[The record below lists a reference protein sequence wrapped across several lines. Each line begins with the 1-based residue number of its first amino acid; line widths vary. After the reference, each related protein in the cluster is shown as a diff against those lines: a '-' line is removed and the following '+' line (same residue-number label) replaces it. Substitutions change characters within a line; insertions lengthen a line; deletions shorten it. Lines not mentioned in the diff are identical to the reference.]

1 MAARPDPT
9 TTLVD
14 RRAELLADGRSP
26 TDAEE
31 LDELTSSLRTAL
43 DSAAPTVRCVTLGDD
58 PALLER
64 LRRDEAVHPAGSA
77 AEFERRFARDRRC
90 VVLEHPELPGRA
102 LNVVFCALWHGLA
115 RDLAPVLDPR
125 RPIDD
130 PARADTAIFYSIW
143 NVEPGL
149 AGLPG
154 GRQLLERTVEL
165 LSEELPGLRTFATLS
180 PIPGLRRWT
189 TDREDLPAIDA
200 AGDDR
205 PLLQAAARY
214 LVERRQ
220 DGRPLDPVARFHL
233 GNGARLVA
241 LDADADLS
249 DDGVQR
255 SFGVMA
261 NYRYAPE
268 DRAANRAALE
278 RGEPALGDEVAEL
291 LAP

>member
-14 RRAELLADGRSP
+14 RRAELLAGGRSR

-31 LDELTSSLRTAL
+31 LDELTSSLRSAL
-43 DSAAPTVRCVTLGDD
+43 ESTAPTVRQVTLGDD
-58 PALLER
+58 AALLER
-64 LRRDEAVHPAGSA
+64 LRRDEAVHPANST
-77 AEFERRFARDRRC
+77 AEFERRFAQDRRC

-102 LNVVFCALWHGLA
+102 LNVVFCALWQGLA

-130 PARADTAIFYSIW
+130 PTRADTAIFYSIW

-154 GRQLLERTVEL
+154 GRELLERTVEL
-165 LSEELPGLRTFATLS
+165 LSDELPGLRSFATLS
-180 PIPGLRRWT
+180 PIPGLRRWMSDRHEAAD
-189 TDREDLPAIDA
+189 TDSPI
-200 AGDDR
+200 GR

-214 LVERRQ
+214 LVERRP

-249 DDGVQR
+249 EDGVQR

-268 DRAANRAALE
+268 DRAANRDALE
-278 RGEPALGDEVAEL
+278 RGAPALGDEVVEL

>member
-1 MAARPDPT
+1 M
-9 TTLVD
+9 LVD
-14 RRAELLADGRSP
+14 RRAELLANGRSRS
-26 TDAEE
+26 DAEE
-31 LDELTSSLRTAL
+31 LDELTASLRSAL
-43 DSAAPTVRCVTLGDD
+43 DSAAPTVRRVALGDD

-64 LRRDEAVHPAGSA
+64 LRRDEAVHPAGST
-77 AEFERRFARDRRC
+77 AEFERRFAEDRRC

-102 LNVVFCALWHGLA
+102 LNVVFCALWKGLA

-130 PARADTAIFYSIW
+130 PAHADTAIFYSIW

-149 AGLPG
+149 VGLPG
-154 GRQLLERTVEL
+154 GRELLERTVEL
-165 LSEELPGLRTFATLS
+165 LSDELPDLRTFATLS
-180 PIPGLRRWT
+180 PIPGLRRWMIERHDAPT
-189 TDREDLPAIDA
+189 TDSPGTDSPS
-200 AGDDR
+200 AGR
-205 PLLQAAARY
+205 SLLQAAARY
-214 LVERRQ
+214 LVERRP

-249 DDGVQR
+249 EDGLQR

-268 DRAANRAALE
+268 DRAANRAALD
-278 RGEPALGDEVAEL
+278 RGAPALGDEVVAL
-291 LAP
+291 LGT